1 MELLRSGVGL
11 SVLIYHEV
19 WVSREEINLCRG
31 LSSLPRYEPLKTL
44 AQTSIYDR
52 HYSLTGVRHYYGE
65 NPPFEGAPEK
75 SHSKGVYGSN
85 FSADS
90 VHGITDRNEYIN
102 NPEPVHYW
110 SLCGF
115 ICCSHHYGK
124 CSGRGGHGENT
135 GDFMIVMI
143 VCALIMGVF
152 LGFSGVIPE
161 SALGGVAFG
170 SRWLLIALL
179 FLVGMDV
186 GCNKEVLRDLR
197 KMGVKILV
205 LPLAITAGSLLGGV
219 AVSLLQDVT
228 IYESLAVA
236 SGMGYYTLSSII
248 LTQAVGSTLGTLAFL
263 SNIFREILTVITCP
277 VLARISRL
285 APVASGG
292 ATSMDTTLPVII
304 QCTSKTV
311 GILAVISGV
320 VITLLVPFLVSFF
333 AHFIG

>member
-1 MELLRSGVGL
+1 
-11 SVLIYHEV
+11 
-19 WVSREEINLCRG
+19 
-31 LSSLPRYEPLKTL
+31 
-44 AQTSIYDR
+44 
-52 HYSLTGVRHYYGE
+52 
-65 NPPFEGAPEK
+65 
-75 SHSKGVYGSN
+75 
-85 FSADS
+85 
-90 VHGITDRNEYIN
+90 
-102 NPEPVHYW
+102 
-110 SLCGF
+110 
-115 ICCSHHYGK
+115 
-124 CSGRGGHGENT
+124 
-135 GDFMIVMI
+135 MIVMI

>member
-1 MELLRSGVGL
+1 
-11 SVLIYHEV
+11 
-19 WVSREEINLCRG
+19 
-31 LSSLPRYEPLKTL
+31 
-44 AQTSIYDR
+44 
-52 HYSLTGVRHYYGE
+52 
-65 NPPFEGAPEK
+65 
-75 SHSKGVYGSN
+75 
-85 FSADS
+85 
-90 VHGITDRNEYIN
+90 
-102 NPEPVHYW
+102 
-110 SLCGF
+110 
-115 ICCSHHYGK
+115 
-124 CSGRGGHGENT
+124 
-135 GDFMIVMI
+135 MIVMI
-143 VCALIMGVF
+143 VCALVMGVL
-152 LGFSGVIPE
+152 LGFSHVIPE

-197 KMGVKILV
+197 KMGVRVLV

-219 AVSLLQDVT
+219 VISFLQDVS

-248 LTQAVGSTLGTLAFL
+248 LTQAVGSSLGTLAFL
-263 SNIFREILTVITCP
+263 SNIFREILTVVTCP
-277 VLARISRL
+277 VLARINRL

-320 VITLLVPFLVSFF
+320 IITLLVPFLVSFF

>member
-1 MELLRSGVGL
+1 
-11 SVLIYHEV
+11 
-19 WVSREEINLCRG
+19 
-31 LSSLPRYEPLKTL
+31 
-44 AQTSIYDR
+44 
-52 HYSLTGVRHYYGE
+52 
-65 NPPFEGAPEK
+65 
-75 SHSKGVYGSN
+75 
-85 FSADS
+85 
-90 VHGITDRNEYIN
+90 
-102 NPEPVHYW
+102 
-110 SLCGF
+110 
-115 ICCSHHYGK
+115 
-124 CSGRGGHGENT
+124 
-135 GDFMIVMI
+135 MIVMI
-143 VCALIMGVF
+143 VCALVMGVL
-152 LGFSGVIPE
+152 LGFSNVIPE

-219 AVSLLQDVT
+219 AVSFLQDVT
-228 IYESLAVA
+228 VYESLAVA

-263 SNIFREILTVITCP
+263 SNIFREILTVVTCP
-277 VLARISRL
+277 ILARISRL

-311 GILAVISGV
+311 GVLAVISGV
-320 VITLLVPFLVSFF
+320 VITLLVPLLVSFF

>member
-1 MELLRSGVGL
+1 
-11 SVLIYHEV
+11 
-19 WVSREEINLCRG
+19 
-31 LSSLPRYEPLKTL
+31 
-44 AQTSIYDR
+44 
-52 HYSLTGVRHYYGE
+52 
-65 NPPFEGAPEK
+65 
-75 SHSKGVYGSN
+75 
-85 FSADS
+85 
-90 VHGITDRNEYIN
+90 
-102 NPEPVHYW
+102 
-110 SLCGF
+110 
-115 ICCSHHYGK
+115 
-124 CSGRGGHGENT
+124 
-135 GDFMIVMI
+135 MIVMI
-143 VCALIMGVF
+143 VCALVMGVL
-152 LGFSGVIPE
+152 LGFSHVIPE

-179 FLVGMDV
+179 FLVGIDV
-186 GCNKEVLRDLR
+186 GANKEVLRDLR
-197 KMGVKILV
+197 KMGVRILV

-219 AVSLLQDVT
+219 AVSLLQDVSV
-228 IYESLAVA
+228 YESLAVA